1 MAGGSQ
7 RYAARQYTCS
17 IDTVLRTIWLRPVS
31 IGRRLSSVLTM
42 FVREAEREVGGRE
55 RERESVCVCPILLAA
70 PSMNGTI
77 TSLLFWKKFLYGRYF
92 GAAN

>member
-42 FVREAEREVGGRE
+42 FVREAEREVGERE
-55 RERESVCVCPILLAA
+55 RERERECVCVCVL
-70 PSMNGTI
+70 S
-77 TSLLFWKKFLYGRYF
+77 Y
-92 GAAN
+92 